1 MKDRRVSSHSMK
13 ATVLSYAAKR
23 GISVPDRL
31 QLGYHTSQFQMS
43 LVYSRDGAAAGLI
56 ILASLLKEIR
66 EGRFRPDETR
76 SGRIIEVDKA
86 PAIDLTEV
94 KQEQNDVPELVESSS
109 FTWAESPRCLMTIQK
124 CKNFCFKNFH
134 KLNPK

>member
-1 MKDRRVSSHSMK
+1 MQMKDRRVSSHSMK

-76 SGRIIEVDKA
+76 SGRIIEVDKRLQ
-86 PAIDLTEV
+86 LT
-94 KQEQNDVPELVESSS
+94 
-109 FTWAESPRCLMTIQK
+109 
-124 CKNFCFKNFH
+124 
-134 KLNPK
+134 